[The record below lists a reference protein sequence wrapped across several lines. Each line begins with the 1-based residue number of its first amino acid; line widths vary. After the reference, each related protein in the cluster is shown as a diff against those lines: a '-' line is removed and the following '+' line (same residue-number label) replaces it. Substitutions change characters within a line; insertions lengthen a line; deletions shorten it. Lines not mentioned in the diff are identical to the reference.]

1 MSSLLESRDKLGMD
15 LPMTPCPGAD
25 EYKEKKWAYRSQPK
39 MVLPFSRLERTNV
52 ANVAQNRKCDVILN
66 KIIDMHCNKT
76 DPCLPLGMT
85 LGMYLT
91 LSLGLS
97 LCLSVCLFVCLL
109 VYLLLYFLKYH
120 LVCLSVCFLVLW
132 FISWFV
138 SQFVSWFVVRFV
150 SWIVSGTA
158 STTSRFVSQSTYQL
172 LLNRLLVCPLIWS
185 PSL

>member
-1 MSSLLESRDKLGMD
+1 
-15 LPMTPCPGAD
+15 MTPCPGAD

-52 ANVAQNRKCDVILN
+52 TNVAQNRKCDVILN

-97 LCLSVCLFVCLL
+97 LCLSVSL
-109 VYLLLYFLKYH
+109 
-120 LVCLSVCFLVLW
+120 CLSLGLSLALFPKISLGLSLSLSLGLFLGL
-132 FISWFV
+132 SLGL

-150 SWIVSGTA
+150 S
-158 STTSRFVSQSTYQL
+158 
-172 LLNRLLVCPLIWS
+172 
-185 PSL
+185 